1 MLDDNK
7 QDLPNFAAWS
17 NKNLADFATESYIRM
32 QEQQN
37 TIEQAQQ
44 DLKDAMVEL
53 RKLVIKQ
60 S

>member
-32 QEQQN
+32 QEQQES
-37 TIEQAQQ
+37 IEQAQQ
-44 DLKDAMVEL
+44 DLKDAMSEL